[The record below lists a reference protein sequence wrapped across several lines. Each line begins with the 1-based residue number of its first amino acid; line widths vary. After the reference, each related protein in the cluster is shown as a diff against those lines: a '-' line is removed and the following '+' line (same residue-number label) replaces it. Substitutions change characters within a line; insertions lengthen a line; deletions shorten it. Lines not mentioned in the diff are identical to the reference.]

1 MTTILNERVFPTDL
15 LFRNFF
21 EKGTIFESFADKK
34 PNYPVDIKLGEEC
47 LCFDIACVGLK
58 KEDIKITTEGNLL
71 KVVYKKPTI
80 ESNSSDVE
88 ACEYIH
94 KGITRKSFDMGW
106 KISPKFDLTNIS
118 AHMEDGLLTLT
129 IPTSEDCLPK
139 TVIIK

>member
-1 MTTILNERVFPTDL
+1 M
-15 LFRNFF
+15 
-21 EKGTIFESFADKK
+21 FESYVENK
-34 PNYPVDIKLGEEC
+34 PNYPVDIKMGDEC

-58 KEDIKITTEGNLL
+58 KKDIDITTEGNLL
-71 KVVYKKPTI
+71 KVVYKKPSI
-80 ESNSSDVE
+80 ESNPSDID

-106 KISPKFDLTNIS
+106 KISPKYDLTAIE
-118 AHMEDGLLTLT
+118 AHMEAGLLTLT